1 VRPGIFRIPPAW
13 REAFVADEQGD
24 KEMPNDM
31 LRQIAATRLPMVM
44 SSPRDIDEVL
54 KLRAA
59 GLVLALVPS
68 AADIAKMPGLRV
80 VQVLAVTQKGFE
92 ALQCVRYPGE
102 GTREKGR
109 EVPAFS

>member
-1 VRPGIFRIPPAW
+1 
-13 REAFVADEQGD
+13 
-24 KEMPNDM
+24 MSTDM

-59 GLVLALVPS
+59 GLVIALVPS
-68 AADIAKMPGLRV
+68 AADMAKMPGLRV

-92 ALQCVRYPGE
+92 TLQGVRYPGE
-102 GTREKGR
+102 GAHEKKGQ
-109 EVPAFS
+109 EALALS

>member
-1 VRPGIFRIPPAW
+1 MST
-13 REAFVADEQGD
+13 
-24 KEMPNDM
+24 EM
-31 LRQIAATRLPMVM
+31 LQQIAASRLPLVM
-44 SSPRDIDEVL
+44 SSSKDVDAVL

-92 ALQCVRYPGE
+92 ELQRVRYPGE
-102 GTREKGR
+102 RAALAREKGR
-109 EVPAFS
+109 GVPAFS

>member
-1 VRPGIFRIPPAW
+1 MLT
-13 REAFVADEQGD
+13 D
-24 KEMPNDM
+24 MLM

-44 SSPRDIDEVL
+44 SSRKDIDEVL

-102 GTREKGR
+102 GAREKGR
-109 EVPAFS
+109 KVPAFS